1 MQPSWTLDHVAEV
14 VYLVTQIQLTK
25 QTNEALEEL
34 DKGDKDAIQV
44 MFIVAIHTLSKWLLT
59 V

>member
-25 QTNEALEEL
+25 QTNETLEEL

-44 MFIVAIHTLSKWLLT
+44 N
-59 V
+59 